1 MSKPI
6 TRRSIRPIT
15 RRVPILPKSP
25 APPSPDEIR
34 RAQTIDRV
42 LSAPRLDELAKR
54 VAVLEE
60 KLEALGQA
68 PRGVQSVDE
77 VTERALEAR
86 LDDIASSIEDAA
98 AKRAIDAMTPR
109 IDDLVSDR
117 IKKNKPALDPRT
129 IIELVDT
136 RMGERTATAAQ
147 EVVASQELKT
157 ALEARFRSMLAHL
170 ENDVIPRVLKRY
182 ASGL

>member
-6 TRRSIRPIT
+6 TRRSVRPIT
-15 RRVPILPKSP
+15 RRIPILPKSP
-25 APPSPDEIR
+25 TPANPDEIR
-34 RAQTIDRV
+34 RAQTIERV
-42 LSAPRLDELAKR
+42 LSGSKLEALEKR
-54 VAVLEE
+54 VAALEE
-60 KLEALGQA
+60 KLEALGHA
-68 PRGVQSVDE
+68 PRGAESVDE

-109 IDDLVSDR
+109 IEDLVSDR
-117 IKKNKPALDPRT
+117 VKKNKPALDPRT

-136 RMGERTATAAQ
+136 RMGERTGSAAQ
-147 EVVASQELKT
+147 EVVASQELKS
-157 ALEARFRSMLAHL
+157 ALDARFRSMLAHL
-170 ENDVIPRVLKRY
+170 ENDVIPRVLKKY